1 MPRREF
7 IKTNVETTKTNYNYS
22 MKMAKGKD
30 EEKARKSVH
39 ISSAGDSRCW
49 HISAWLARTAV
60 ILAGVE
66 SVECVSPVFISV
78 LHFCS
83 RSLSLSVFFYLSLS
97 VCLCSCCCFSDLISL
112 CCGTATCQLWQPL
125 VGLIKID
132 FARNSFQGFFFV
144 VNYAITKSKWNWEKC
159 VCFHLRKLGK
169 VCVGTFSLA

>member
-49 HISAWLARTAV
+49 HISAWLARAAV

-83 RSLSLSVFFYLSLS
+83 LPLSVFFSLS
-97 VCLCSCCCFSDLISL
+97 VCLSVQLLLFLGFDFPVLWHCNLSAL
-112 CCGTATCQLWQPL
+112 TASRWANKNWFRTKFVSRLFLRCQLCDNE
-125 VGLIKID
+125 VKIK
-132 FARNSFQGFFFV
+132 
-144 VNYAITKSKWNWEKC
+144 
-159 VCFHLRKLGK
+159 LRKMCL
-169 VCVGTFSLA
+169 FSFT